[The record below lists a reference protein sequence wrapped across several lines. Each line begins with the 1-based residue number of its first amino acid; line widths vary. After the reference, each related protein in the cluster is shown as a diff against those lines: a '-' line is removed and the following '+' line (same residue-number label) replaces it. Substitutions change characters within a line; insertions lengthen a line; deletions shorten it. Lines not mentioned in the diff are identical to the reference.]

1 VSLTLLWLL
10 LPIAAL
16 SGYLA
21 AKKSMRKEGVLPK
34 NLSSSKDYLTG
45 LNFLLNEQPD
55 KALDL
60 FIKLLEVDSDT
71 VETHFA
77 LGSLFRRR
85 GEVDRAIR
93 IHQNLIARPDLSRAH
108 RLQAL
113 LELGH
118 DYLRAGVLDRA
129 EALFQELVGL
139 KAHMRLSLECLI
151 DIYQQ
156 ESDWDKAIQ
165 TAIQFERYTNESMA
179 SIIAHYYCELAEQAS
194 MQAQPEQMNRY
205 LKQALN
211 ADPKSVRAQLLQ
223 AKQAFDAKDYKA
235 AIADYLRVKTRNPEF
250 TSEILLPLAQCYEAC
265 GEQKQFHDFLH
276 RCLQEELGAVICATF
291 SSELSQYINDP
302 NDIRTIAEQ
311 LEKRPSVHAIYA
323 LIEFCYK
330 ESSGVEA
337 EHLMLLRDVVKQLLR
352 KEAAYYCENCGFP
365 AQALYWLC
373 PSCKHWDTIKPFSG
387 FRVIPEEFPNTLA
400 VPHQLSHTPVPL
412 D

>member
-10 LPIAAL
+10 LPVAAL

-21 AKKSMRKEGVLPK
+21 AKKSMRGTSWQK

-55 KALDL
+55 KALEL

-71 VETHFA
+71 IETHFA

-93 IHQNLIARPDLSRAH
+93 IHQNLIARPDLSRAN

-118 DYLRAGVLDRA
+118 DYMRAGVLDRA
-129 EALFQELVGL
+129 ETLFQELVGL
-139 KAHMRLSLECLI
+139 KAHMRLSLQCLI

-156 ESDWDKAIQ
+156 ERDWDKAIT
-165 TAIQFERYTNESMA
+165 TAMQIERYTGESMA
-179 SIIAHYYCELAEQAS
+179 PLIAHYYCELAELALN
-194 MQAQPEQMNRY
+194 QAQPEQMSRY

-211 ADPKSVRAQLLQ
+211 VDPKSVRTQLLQ
-223 AKQAFDAKDYKA
+223 ARQAFDAKDYKL
-235 AIADYLRVKTRNPEF
+235 AIHHYQRVKLKNPEF
-250 TSEILLPLAQCYEAC
+250 TAEILLPLARCYDAC
-265 GEQKQFHDFLH
+265 GQREQFHAFLQ

-291 SSELSQYINDP
+291 SSQLSQYITDP
-302 NDIRTIAEQ
+302 HDIHTIAEQ
-311 LEKRPSVHAIYA
+311 LQKRPSARAIYT
-323 LIEFCYK
+323 LIELRFK
-330 ESSGVEA
+330 ESTGEEA
-337 EHLMLLRDVVKQLLR
+337 RHLMLLRDIVRQLLG
-352 KEAAYYCENCGFP
+352 KEAAYYCEHCGFS

-373 PSCKHWDTIKPFSG
+373 PSCKHWGVIKPFSG
-387 FRVIPEEFPNTLA
+387 FRVTVEELTHTPPA
-400 VPHQLSHTPVPL
+400 PHQLLHTHVQP

>member
-10 LPIAAL
+10 LPVAAL

-21 AKKSMRKEGVLPK
+21 AKKSMRGPSGQK
-34 NLSSSKDYLTG
+34 NFSSSKEYLTG

-55 KALDL
+55 KALEL

-71 VETHFA
+71 IETHFA

-139 KAHMRLSLECLI
+139 KAHMRLSLQCLM

-156 ESDWDKAIQ
+156 ERDWDKAIN
-165 TAIQFERYTNESMA
+165 TATQFERYTGENMA
-179 SIIAHYYCELAEQAS
+179 SVIAHYYCELAELAVAA
-194 MQAQPEQMNRY
+194 AQPEQMNRY
-205 LKQALN
+205 LKQAIH

-223 AKQAFDAKDYKA
+223 ARQAFDARDYKL
-235 AIADYLRVKTRNPEF
+235 AISHYQRVKSRNPEF

-265 GEQKQFHDFLH
+265 GQEQQFHDFLH
-276 RCLQEELGAVICATF
+276 KCLEEELGAVICATF
-291 SSELSQYINDP
+291 SSELSQYISDP
-302 NDIRTIAEQ
+302 NDIHIIAEQ

-323 LIEFCYK
+323 LIEFRYK
-330 ESSGVEA
+330 DSVGEEA
-337 EHLMLLRDVVKQLLR
+337 AHLSLLRDVVRQLLG
-352 KEAAYYCENCGFP
+352 KEAAYYCENCGFS

-373 PSCKHWDTIKPFSG
+373 PSCKHWDVIKPFSG
-387 FRVIPEEFPNTLA
+387 FRIIPEELTYTSAL
-400 VPHQLSHTPVPL
+400 PHQLSHTPVPL

>member
-1 VSLTLLWLL
+1 MSLTLLWLL
-10 LPIAAL
+10 LPVAAL

-21 AKKSMRKEGVLPK
+21 AKKSARGTSSWQK

-55 KALDL
+55 KALEL

-71 VETHFA
+71 IETHFA

-93 IHQNLIARPDLSRAH
+93 IHQNLIARPDLSRAN

-118 DYLRAGVLDRA
+118 DYMRAGVLDRA
-129 EALFQELVGL
+129 ETLFQELVGL
-139 KAHMRLSLECLI
+139 KAHMRLSLQCLI

-156 ESDWDKAIQ
+156 ERDWDKAIN

-179 SIIAHYYCELAEQAS
+179 SLIAHYYCELAEVALD
-194 MQAQPEQMNRY
+194 QAQPEQMNRY

-211 ADPKSVRAQLLQ
+211 ADPKSVRTQLLQ
-223 AKQAFDAKDYKA
+223 ARQAYDAKDYKL
-235 AIADYLRVKTRNPEF
+235 AISHYQRVKLKNPEF
-250 TSEILLPLAQCYEAC
+250 TAEILLPMARCYEAC
-265 GEQKQFHDFLH
+265 GQAEQFNAFLQ
-276 RCLQEELGAVICATF
+276 RCLQEELGAEICATF
-291 SSELSQYINDP
+291 SSQLSQYITDP
-302 NDIRTIAEQ
+302 HDINTIAEQ
-311 LEKRPSVHAIYA
+311 LQKRPSARAIYT
-323 LIEFCYK
+323 LIELRFK
-330 ESSGVEA
+330 ESSGEEA
-337 EHLMLLRDVVKQLLR
+337 RHLMLLRDIVRQLLG
-352 KEAAYYCENCGFP
+352 KEAAYYCENCGFS

-373 PSCKHWDTIKPFSG
+373 PSCKHWDMIKPFSG
-387 FRVIPEEFPNTLA
+387 FRVTVEALP
-400 VPHQLSHTPVPL
+400 HTPAAL